1 MKYRA
6 LKNFIFESAYY
17 EQGAEYEFETVPA
30 LIKDGY
36 LEKIGNAE
44 PLPPKT
50 EETEEKADPPLEADA
65 DIDDVMQMP
74 DLGGEGKGKTI
85 KRK

>member
-1 MKYRA
+1 MSKEQSTS
-6 LKNFIFESAYY
+6 LKLYLPLSKI
-17 EQGAEYEFETVPA
+17 
-30 LIKDGY
+30 GY

-74 DLGGEGKGKTI
+74 KFGGEGKGKTI